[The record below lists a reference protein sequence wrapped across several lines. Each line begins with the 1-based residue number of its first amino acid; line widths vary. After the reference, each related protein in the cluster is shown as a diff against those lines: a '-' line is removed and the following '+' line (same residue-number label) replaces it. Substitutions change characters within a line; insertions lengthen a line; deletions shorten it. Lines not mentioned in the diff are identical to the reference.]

1 MLARADSALIRRL
14 MPQKCATAK
23 LAAQIGLR
31 CGLVNPASL

>member
-1 MLARADSALIRRL
+1 VLARAVLPLIRHL